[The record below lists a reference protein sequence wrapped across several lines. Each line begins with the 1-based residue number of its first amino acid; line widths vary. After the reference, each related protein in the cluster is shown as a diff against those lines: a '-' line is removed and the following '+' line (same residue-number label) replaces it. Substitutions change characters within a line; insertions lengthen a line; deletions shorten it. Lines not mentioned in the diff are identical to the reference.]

1 MCMILCVRMMFVY
14 MCICLNS
21 AHLRPELQTV
31 LYTHQALAPG
41 TVASDCSHC
50 NVARWRPQRTRLCSA
65 ERLSPTSPV
74 SDK

>member
-1 MCMILCVRMMFVY
+1 MCMTLCVRMMFVY
-14 MCICLNS
+14 MSICLNSAHLRPELETVLYTHQALAPNS

-50 NVARWRPQRTRLCSA
+50 NMS
-65 ERLSPTSPV
+65 
-74 SDK
+74 K